1 MKLKTAGNVLLQ
13 IVMEMDAYDT
23 VLAAINAGHIV
34 SACSI
39 DEEGVADA
47 LFKMAS
53 GDGLGIRLNMEY
65 SLEELFRGEVGELLV
80 ECTPEGADEV
90 FKTTLAKVL
99 GIVTEEAGIVYR
111 NTVISIDEALN
122 NKYS

>member
-23 VLAAINAGHIV
+23 VLAAINTGHIV
-34 SACSI
+34 SACSV

-53 GDGLGIRLNMEY
+53 GDGPGIRLNMEH
-65 SLEELFRGEVGELLV
+65 SLEDLLSGEVGELIV